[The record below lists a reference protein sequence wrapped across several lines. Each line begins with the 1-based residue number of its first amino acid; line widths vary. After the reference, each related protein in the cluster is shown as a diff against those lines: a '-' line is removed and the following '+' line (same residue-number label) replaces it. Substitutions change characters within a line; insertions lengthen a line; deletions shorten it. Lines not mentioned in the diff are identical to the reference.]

1 MANTLI
7 PIQTYTLSS
16 SAASVTFSNI
26 PQNYTDLKLV
36 ISPRSDG
43 GTTANDG
50 RMTFN
55 GSASGYSSRL
65 LYGLGSGTP
74 SSASNSGT
82 YMYWIN
88 STNSNGLT
96 ASTFSNT
103 EIYIPN
109 YTSSN
114 QKSVSCD
121 TVTENNGTYGAQLL
135 TAGLWT
141 GTSAITSISFSLD
154 YGNFVSNSTFTL
166 YGISNGVKA
175 TGGTLTVAGGYAYH
189 TFTSTGALAPN
200 QIIRNAEVLL
210 VAGGGGGSSANGSGA
225 GGGAGGVISS
235 ITGTLNAG
243 TSYLATVGAGGGGSD
258 INNSGNNG
266 RTGNNSTFA
275 SAVIALGGGGGTATV
290 DGNGYAQSGGSGGG
304 ATPAPS
310 GTRFG
315 GLGTVGQGNNGG
327 IGATWGGAYGAG
339 GGGGA
344 GGVGSN
350 GSSSVS
356 GNGGIGTSD
365 YTTWLSLTGTGV
377 LSSGLYYV
385 AGGGAGGARTT
396 GTGGTGGIGGG
407 AVGSSTS
414 TGTAGTANTGGGG
427 SGAGGTDGLAAGGAG
442 GSGLVIVRYRLD

>member
-26 PQNYTDLKLV
+26 PQNYTDLKV
-36 ISPRSDG
+36 V
-43 GTTANDG
+43 
-50 RMTFN
+50 
-55 GSASGYSSRL
+55 YSSRDTSGSL
-65 LYGLGSGTP
+65 LVSINGNSASLTGKGLYGSGSAANSENFSGSLGLIGEPNSYTANTFASGEL
-74 SSASNSGT
+74 
-82 YMYWIN
+82 Y
-88 STNSNGLT
+88 
-96 ASTFSNT
+96 F
-103 EIYIPN
+103 PN

-114 QKSVSCD
+114 NKSFSYEGVS
-121 TVTENNGTYGAQLL
+121 ENNATAAYMEMI
-135 TAGLWT
+135 AGLWSN
-141 GTSAITSISFSLD
+141 TSAITSITLTAGSSGSIFQ
-154 YGNFVSNSTFTL
+154 YSTFTL

>member
-189 TFTSTGALAPN
+189 TFTSTGSFLPN
-200 QIIRNAEVLL
+200 QKITGAEIFMVGGG
-210 VAGGGGGSSANGSGA
+210 AGGGGDAGGS
-225 GGGAGGVISS
+225 GGGAGGVLQSFV
-235 ITGTLNAG
+235 GTLSAG
-243 TSYLATVGAGGGGSD
+243 TAYTCLVGAGGVGYWYYGAGGPNATDSIFISYVSYRGSGSQSD
-258 INNSGNNG
+258 TSSIIGSGSG
-266 RTGNNSTFA
+266 Q
-275 SAVIALGGGGGTATV
+275 TV
-290 DGNGYAQSGGSGGG
+290 GGSGPGG
-304 ATPAPS
+304 T
-310 GTRFG
+310 G
-315 GLGTVGQGNNGG
+315 GGVTTSGQGNNGG
-327 IGATWGGAYGAG
+327 TGQMNGSGGSRQYLGGGGGGAGAVGGNASGTTSGAGGAGTTAYSTWLNITGTGVNGYIAAG

-344 GGVGSN
+344 GREAGASGVS
-350 GSSSVS
+350 
-356 GNGGIGTSD
+356 
-365 YTTWLSLTGTGV
+365 
-377 LSSGLYYV
+377 
-385 AGGGAGGARTT
+385 AGAGGAGG
-396 GTGGTGGIGGG
+396 GGQGGNY
-407 AVGSSTS
+407 STN
-414 TGTAGTANTGGGG
+414 GVAGTANTGSGGG
-427 SGAGGTDGLAAGGAG
+427 GGTNGGASVQGATG
-442 GSGLVIVRYRLD
+442 GSGLVIIRYPLA